1 MQNLLL
7 QLDTDPQPSMFDA
20 VVAADSG
27 ADVLFRHGNVTP
39 EQVAGLVHGLIFTRS
54 PKQLN
59 HSAIF
64 VGGANVER
72 AESLLAAVTSS
83 FFGPLRVS
91 VMLDGNG
98 ANTTAAAAV
107 LCGARH
113 LELAGATALVL
124 GGTGPVGQRAARLL
138 AQAGAQVRLA
148 SRKIENARKAAAQSG
163 KGVSNTPIEPVA
175 INDAASL
182 RKALNGVQLLIAAG
196 AAGVRLVPQ
205 ETRQEATDLRVV
217 IDLNAVPPLGLE
229 GIETQDEGTE
239 RDGQTCY
246 GAIGVGGTKMAI
258 HQAAIGRLFER
269 NDLVLD
275 AEEIFVLGQELETQK
290 S

>member
-217 IDLNAVPPLGLE
+217 IDLNAVPPVGLE
-229 GIETQDEGTE
+229 GIETQDKGTE

-246 GAIGVGGTKMAI
+246 GAIGVGGTKMVI

-275 AEEIFVLGQELETQK
+275 AEEIFALGQELETQK